1 MDSKSLK
8 FRVVLCRIRFFLIFR
23 LNSEDFSKFFVGL
36 DIIIWPYYYERTPRE
51 IQKNVEFF
59 RIFSNFHEFFWF
71 LSGFS
76 LKVFLYSEIQLRATH
91 HKNLHEILRGI
102 NILRPRGTT
111 GKNWKNLLESGYLQ
125 FTGVEICVGSV
136 KIK

>member
-1 MDSKSLK
+1 MAKSQSKNFKWTFCSTQWLNIG
-8 FRVVLCRIRFFLIFR
+8 RPDIISISYPPSILAICR
-23 LNSEDFSKFFVGL
+23 LNYEDFSKFFVGL

-91 HKNLHEILRGI
+91 HKNLHEILRRT
-102 NILRPRGTT
+102 NIMRPRGTT
-111 GKNWKNLLESGYLQ
+111 GENWFYTKN
-125 FTGVEICVGSV
+125 
-136 KIK
+136 

>member
-1 MDSKSLK
+1 MVEHIKYS
-8 FRVVLCRIRFFLIFR
+8 ITR

-91 HKNLHEILRGI
+91 HKNLHEIPRRT
-102 NILRPRGTT
+102 NIMRPRGKT
-111 GKNWKNLLESGYLQ
+111 GEIWFYTKN
-125 FTGVEICVGSV
+125 
-136 KIK
+136 

>member
-1 MDSKSLK
+1 MCVRCIIKILFID
-8 FRVVLCRIRFFLIFR
+8 ITR

-76 LKVFLYSEIQLRATH
+76 LKVFFVQ
-91 HKNLHEILRGI
+91 
-102 NILRPRGTT
+102 
-111 GKNWKNLLESGYLQ
+111 
-125 FTGVEICVGSV
+125 
-136 KIK
+136 

>member
-1 MDSKSLK
+1 MS
-8 FRVVLCRIRFFLIFR
+8 R

-59 RIFSNFHEFFWF
+59 RIFPKFYEFFWF

-91 HKNLHEILRGI
+91 HKNLHEILRRT
-102 NILRPRGTT
+102 NIMRPRGTT
-111 GKNWKNLLESGYLQ
+111 GENWFYTKN
-125 FTGVEICVGSV
+125 
-136 KIK
+136 